1 MMAGIHNSRV
11 PITGFSDSPFASMDA
26 NMESNELSAWK
37 PVAPPPPG
45 YFQVVRRTFDTGL
58 HVLVL
63 VSQRGAD
70 YVVLSSIDHGTA
82 KPSLRREGSSHSVA
96 GTIDILRGAC
106 GRWNETAAVD
116 TPVKPPH
123 KEYFHVDDA
132 GKISGPV
139 SREELFGL
147 IRSGT
152 ITWES
157 QVWEVARALTSL
169 GDWRPVLLALGFPP
183 VQSPYG
189 LE

>member
-1 MMAGIHNSRV
+1 M
-11 PITGFSDSPFASMDA
+11 PITGFSDNAFASMDA
-26 NMESNELSAWK
+26 NLESKELSAWK
-37 PVAPPPPG
+37 PVDPPPAG

-63 VSQRGAD
+63 VRQCGEE

-82 KPSLRREGSSHSVA
+82 KSSLRREGSSHSVP

-106 GRWNETAAVD
+106 GRWNENAAVD

-123 KEYFHVDDA
+123 REYFHVDDA

-139 SREELFGL
+139 SREELFDL

-152 ITWES
+152 ISWDS

-183 VQSPYG
+183 AQALDD